1 MTMARPREFDIDEA
15 TEKAVEVFWKKG
27 YDGAALPDLLDGM
40 GIARGSLYKAFGDK
54 KKLYLHVLKRYDEVA
69 VAGAVEL
76 LTDRSEPDGGKRIA
90 RLFQSI
96 VDAVINGD
104 HRGCL
109 MCNAAAG
116 PASEDPDI
124 SRVVSRML
132 ARMTEAFAA
141 ALLDSQHAQQ
151 STKSDREAE
160 AESLTA
166 SYVGLRILAKS
177 GAPVDRLRAAA
188 GAAIKGALP
197 PAQP

>member
-1 MTMARPREFDIDEA
+1 MARPREFDIDEA

-27 YDGAALPDLLDGM
+27 YNGAALPELLDGM

-54 KKLYLHVLKRYDEVA
+54 KKLYLRVLKRYDEVA
-69 VAGAVEL
+69 VAGAVKL
-76 LTDRSEPDGGKRIA
+76 LTDRSEPDGGKRIS
-90 RLFQSI
+90 RLFHSI
-96 VDAVINGD
+96 VDAVLNGD

-132 ARMTEAFAA
+132 ARMTDAFAA
-141 ALLDSQHAQQ
+141 ALLDTQYAQQ

-166 SYVGLRILAKS
+166 SYVGLRILAKA
-177 GAPVDRLRAAA
+177 GTPVDRLRAAA
-188 GAAIKGALP
+188 GAAVQIALTR
-197 PAQP
+197 AQP